1 MPVPVYVDI
10 LLCVNLYI
18 NYLLLQ
24 LTQKVL
30 RRPFRK
36 GRVILASAV
45 GAACSLLMLLPPLP
59 GLLLFFLRLLL
70 ALAIVFLASGEKKIF
85 YLFAKRCCFFGANV
99 ALCGLVLLL
108 WNLFLPNFMAVNNG
122 VIYFEPQRCSFAG
135 DDDYLLWFA
144 TGF

>member
-1 MPVPVYVDI
+1 MEYTDARKGGRAVPVPIYVDI

-30 RRPFRK
+30 RRPFQK
-36 GRVILASAV
+36 GRVVLASAA

-70 ALAIVFLASGEKKIF
+70 AAGHCISCKRRENFF
-85 YLFAKRCCFFGANV
+85 YLIRQT
-99 ALCGLVLLL
+99 L
-108 WNLFLPNFMAVNNG
+108 LFLV
-122 VIYFEPQRCSFAG
+122 R
-135 DDDYLLWFA
+135 
-144 TGF
+144 T